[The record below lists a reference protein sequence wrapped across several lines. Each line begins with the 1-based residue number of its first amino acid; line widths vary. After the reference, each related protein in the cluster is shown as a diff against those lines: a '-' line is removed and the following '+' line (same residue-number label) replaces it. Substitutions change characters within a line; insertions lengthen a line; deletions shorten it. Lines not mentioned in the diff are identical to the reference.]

1 MLRFAANL
9 SMMFTHLPFL
19 DRFAAAADQGFDHVE
34 YLFPYAFAPEE
45 LARVLEKNGLRQA
58 LFNLFP
64 GDWEAGERGLACLP
78 GREKEFEASVEQAIL
93 YAKALKCPM
102 VHAMA
107 GILPAGVTFEKGGA
121 VYLGNIRHAAARLAA
136 EGLRLSLEP
145 INQIS
150 MPGYFLRTQAQAVD
164 YIKELALPN
173 IRLQFDFFHR
183 QMQEGNVA
191 GGLRACFPFIG
202 HCQIAGAPERHE
214 PNRGELHYPYL
225 FSLLEELG
233 YSGVIGCEYN
243 PAGDTT
249 AGLAWIRPHGVT
261 ARGRIPAFAS

>member
-45 LARVLEKNGLRQA
+45 LARVLEKNGLSQA

-107 GILPAGVTFEKGGA
+107 GILPAGVTCEKGGA
-121 VYLGNIRHAAARLAA
+121 VYLGNIRRAAERLAA
-136 EGLRLSLEP
+136 EGLRL
-145 INQIS
+145 
-150 MPGYFLRTQAQAVD
+150 T
-164 YIKELALPN
+164 
-173 IRLQFDFFHR
+173 
-183 QMQEGNVA
+183 
-191 GGLRACFPFIG
+191 RA
-202 HCQIAGAPERHE
+202 
-214 PNRGELHYPYL
+214 
-225 FSLLEELG
+225 
-233 YSGVIGCEYN
+233 
-243 PAGDTT
+243 
-249 AGLAWIRPHGVT
+249 
-261 ARGRIPAFAS
+261 